1 MDKALELM
9 NEKSMV
15 SELTLKQYGSQLRS
29 LYTKGAVY
37 FDMDYGN
44 QEAENLFLDRMKY
57 DPLNIIN
64 LITNNWTGGTQ
75 KTYMNMVIVYLRSL
89 IQDTYEGV
97 NPTEESIKLIK
108 NLEIYRNVWRK
119 KQKEYEA
126 QTAQGIMSDKQRETF
141 ITWSEFDDYISKA
154 MDKYGPYSIQ
164 VLTLMLYRYQPLRA
178 DYATLQYDPDSLLSS
193 DTSGSLN
200 SWNGEELV
208 INDYKTVKT
217 YGTIKAKVNE
227 MLEEFINQYISEND
241 MSEGDFFFPD
251 KKGGPISRNL
261 FGKRIKNYF
270 KQLGND
276 NPPNFQ
282 QLRHI
287 YLMNKYGEVKKSMDN
302 DAFLM
307 GHSKDTQNKYILNFG

>member
-1 MDKALELM
+1 MEKALALM

-15 SELTLKQYGSQLRS
+15 SDLTLKQYGSQLRS
-29 LYTKGAVY
+29 LYAKGAVY

-44 QEAENLFLDRMKY
+44 PEAENLFLDRMKY
-57 DPLNIIN
+57 DPLHIIN
-64 LITNNWTGGTQ
+64 LITQNWVGGTQ

-126 QTAQGIMSDKQRETF
+126 QTAQGIMTDKQRETY

-178 DYATLQYDPDSLLSS
+178 DYASLQYNPEEKGGNYWD
-193 DTSGSLN
+193 
-200 SWNGEELV
+200 GEELV
-208 INDYKTVKT
+208 VSDYKTSKT
-217 YGTIKAKVNE
+217 YGKIKAKVNE

-270 KQLGND
+270 KQLGNE